1 VATLSEVTEIRV
13 GGWNLSK
20 IDRVEATLGQFP
32 PTESAKTT
40 LHSPD
45 KPGVASTSKMCGK

>member
-20 IDRVEATLGQFP
+20 IDRVEGTLGQFP
-32 PTESAKTT
+32 PTESVKTT

-45 KPGVASTSKMCGK
+45 KPGVASTSKM